1 MTEQEAT
8 IVVEM
13 LTALPFF
20 PTAGGAQALIG
31 EELKAMC
38 GSFTQA
44 VWLARRMSQLYV
56 KWPGAKEMRATY
68 VSRYSASD
76 GIDAYSEAYP
86 DGIPSEAE
94 SRGLIAGPQMKA
106 LAAGEPVSANPV
118 LDRLVVDLAAGMQP
132 ELRTP
137 EELGAEAK
145 AAHPELA
152 GMDDKH
158 VGLRLLA
165 KARRDERR
173 VDRELR
179 DMFHVPEEKRK
190 A

>member
-13 LTALPFF
+13 LTAMAFF

-38 GSFTQA
+38 GGFTQA
-44 VWLARRMSQLYV
+44 VWLARRMAQLYA
-56 KWPGAKEMRATY
+56 KWPGVREMRA
-68 VSRYSASD
+68 
-76 GIDAYSEAYP
+76 AYCSKFGPLDRIECGSEIFL

-106 LAAGEPVSANPV
+106 LAAGGPVSADPV
-118 LDRLVVDLAAGMQP
+118 LDQLVVDLAMGMQP
-132 ELRTP
+132 ELRSP

-152 GMDDKH
+152 GMEDKII
-158 VGLRLLA
+158 GLKLLA
-165 KARRDERR
+165 KARRDAKR

-179 DMFHVPEEKRK
+179 AMFHVEEERR